1 MTSQV
6 MDVRDTRAFHRL
18 IDLSKSK
25 HAGVIDAATVDW
37 WMMQSEAARKA
48 LFGQP
53 KETYQTLGVALT
65 EFVAWCKAMQVEQ
78 VWSNGPLF
86 DERIVREAPCPVL
99 TIRKR

>member
-1 MTSQV
+1 MNLKHCMLDIETLGTGTHAAIKSIGALTFDPMTSQV

-65 EFVAWCKAMQVEQ
+65 AK
-78 VWSNGPLF
+78 PLLF
-86 DERIVREAPCPVL
+86 E
-99 TIRKR
+99 